1 MKIIIINGH
10 NQAGKDKFVDFFK
23 DVSIDELRVK
33 NYSSIDRVKQ
43 ISEICFGWDG
53 KKDDKSRKLLSE
65 IKRVWSEYNDGPNET
80 ILNKIEIDLKW
91 TKNKGKDISKNI
103 YFLHIREPKEIL
115 KIKKLYTFDC
125 ITLLIKKDVEFISDN
140 YSDKNVENF
149 DYDYIVDNN
158 KSEKELRK
166 RAEEFLKY
174 IKKTL

>member
-1 MKIIIINGH
+1 MKVVVINGV
-10 NQAGKDKFVDFFK
+10 AISGKDKFVSFFK
-23 DVSIDELRVK
+23 EISNDLRVK

-53 KKDDKSRKLLSE
+53 KKNDKSRQLLSE
-65 IKRVWSEYNDGPNET
+65 IKRVWTEYNDGPFET
-80 ILNKIEIDLKW
+80 IKTQIETDIKW
-91 TKNKGKDISKNI
+91 SKNKGKDVSKNV

-115 KIKKLYTFDC
+115 KVKKYYGDC
-125 ITLLIKKDVEFISDN
+125 ITLLIKKDVNFIPNN

-166 RAEEFLKY
+166 RADEFLRY

>member
-1 MKIIIINGH
+1 MKVVVINGG
-10 NQAGKDKFVDFFK
+10 AEVGKDKFVSFFK
-23 DVSIDELRVK
+23 EISKDFRVK

-53 KKDDKSRKLLSE
+53 KKDDKSRRLLSE
-65 IKRVWSEYNDGPNET
+65 MKKIWTDFNDGPFDIITNQIVT
-80 ILNKIEIDLKW
+80 DIKW
-91 TKNKGKDISKNI
+91 SKDKNKDTSKNI

-115 KIKKLYTFDC
+115 KVKQFYVDDC
-125 ITLLIKKDVEFISDN
+125 ITLLIKKDVDFIPDN
-140 YSDKNVENF
+140 DSDKNVENF

-158 KSEKELRK
+158 KSEIELKK